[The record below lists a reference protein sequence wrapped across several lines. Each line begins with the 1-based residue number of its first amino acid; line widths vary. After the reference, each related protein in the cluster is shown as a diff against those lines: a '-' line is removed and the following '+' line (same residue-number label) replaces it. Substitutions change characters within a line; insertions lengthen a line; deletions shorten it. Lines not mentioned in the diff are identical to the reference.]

1 MLSHTHTLTHTPSPV
16 LLGPVVI
23 GPRAEWTLGRSSPA
37 CASSPPLHASP
48 AEGAAPLGKQDCS
61 RTLTREWGHRKDLR
75 WSPHAPHSS
84 AWQQR
89 QRSPFLD
96 GRARAHREPK
106 AHLAGGLCTGVG
118 GAAPQAGGQRHSR
131 LGRPRGHGA
140 ASTRRPACCRSWTG
154 QWQRPAARTTGS
166 CNPW

>member
-1 MLSHTHTLTHTPSPV
+1 MLSHTHTLTHSPSPV
-16 LLGPVVI
+16 LLGPVII
-23 GPRAEWTLGRSSPA
+23 GPGLSGRWAPSSPA
-37 CASSPPLHASP
+37 CASTPLHASP

-61 RTLTREWGHRKDLR
+61 RTLTREWGHRKDLC
-75 WSPHAPHSS
+75 WSPHASS

-96 GRARAHREPK
+96 GQPGPPRAEGSPGR
-106 AHLAGGLCTGVG
+106 GLCTGVG

-131 LGRPRGHGA
+131 LGRPEGHGA
-140 ASTRRPACCRSWTG
+140 STRTPACCFEAG
-154 QWQRPAARTTGS
+154 QGNGEGLQRTMGS